1 MVAEDVHVTCLKFPL
16 SCHLSSRLQF
26 ISDCIRFVYITD
38 YLPSPPRNLNAKVS
52 LQSKILQVFWDPP
65 EDNAVNLTHYVLY
78 INRTGVPDGT
88 IQRAL
93 VSVGIILSDSV
104 VGLFDLLRIFTE
116 CQVQIRL

>member
-1 MVAEDVHVTCLKFPL
+1 MQVTCLKFL
-16 SCHLSSRLQF
+16 MNCHLSSRLQF
-26 ISDCIRFVYITD
+26 ISDYIGFVFITD

-88 IQRAL
+88 LQRAL
-93 VSVGIILSDSV
+93 VSVGMILSDSV
-104 VGLFDLLRIFTE
+104 VGLFDVLRIFTE
-116 CQVQIRL
+116 LQKFKY